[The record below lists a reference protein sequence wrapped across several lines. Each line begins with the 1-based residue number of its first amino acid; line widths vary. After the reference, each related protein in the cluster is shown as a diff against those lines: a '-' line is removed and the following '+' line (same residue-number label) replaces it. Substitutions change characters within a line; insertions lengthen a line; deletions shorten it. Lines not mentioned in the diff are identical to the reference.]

1 MELQKQNSCC
11 SARRDSETEER
22 KKVLNRCFSI
32 LFQTRQS
39 CTLVCICSSFIF
51 YAPRLSFG
59 RYCSLC
65 EENEMSKV
73 RCKSKS
79 PLSRLAWSQC
89 RAAAQCSWDL
99 RSTSLLH
106 PEQGA
111 RLGIKR
117 LRNNVFRLSS
127 TSTGS
132 LNLYVER
139 IKTLWLCVHL
149 WRIIDLNND
158 NIKHVTTVYTSTNE
172 IN

>member
-1 MELQKQNSCC
+1 MLNPKVRWNSRSRIRAARLAGTRKQ
-11 SARRDSETEER
+11 RSE
-22 KKVLNRCFSI
+22 KKFSI
-32 LFQTRQS
+32 DVFQYFYPVSNKTQS

-89 RAAAQCSWDL
+89 RPAAQCSWDL

-132 LNLYVER
+132 LL
-139 IKTLWLCVHL
+139 
-149 WRIIDLNND
+149 
-158 NIKHVTTVYTSTNE
+158 SF
-172 IN
+172 